1 MRKPILALAT
11 LLGLLPAIS
20 QGSEPEP
27 SAPAAIAPATTNPL
41 PDSGFVSEGG
51 AAEDFRK
58 PAKPL
63 GSNAFT
69 VHPGFSILIS
79 GLNISYEAALG
90 RGLWNYEI
98 PFYIGYNER
107 LWNNP
112 TLFVGS
118 GFGLRRYLLERGAGT
133 YVAPCLDIL
142 NVKRWD
148 KGPDVGNNVVIVVPN
163 LRMGHRW
170 TWNVFTMDLS
180 VGFAYYDAIATD
192 GVLGDQDPDRRGL
205 LPMVQY
211 SLGVPF

>member
-1 MRKPILALAT
+1 MRKPMFALAAT
-11 LLGLLPAIS
+11 ALGLLPAMA
-20 QGSEPEP
+20 QALDPVPE
-27 SAPAAIAPATTNPL
+27 APAAPVAENPDMLPASAFEG
-41 PDSGFVSEGG
+41 DSREAFG
-51 AAEDFRK
+51 K
-58 PAKPL
+58 PAKPI

-79 GLNISYEAALG
+79 GLNVSYEAALG
-90 RGLWNYEI
+90 KGLWNYEI

-148 KGPDVGNNVVIVVPN
+148 KGPDVGNNVLIVVPN

-170 TWNVFTMDLS
+170 TWNVFTMDVS
-180 VGFAYYDAIATD
+180 AGFAYYDAIATD